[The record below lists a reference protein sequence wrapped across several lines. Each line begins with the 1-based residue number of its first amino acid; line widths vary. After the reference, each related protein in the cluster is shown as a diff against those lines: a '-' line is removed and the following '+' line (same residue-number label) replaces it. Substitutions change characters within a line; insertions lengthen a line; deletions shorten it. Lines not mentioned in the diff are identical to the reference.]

1 MRWLEDMTCFQ
12 WGVKENQW
20 FLRFWISLKCL
31 ACVSHETSPA
41 AKSEEK
47 RMFSQAIKCH
57 GSPSRNP
64 WGGGGGGGG
73 DVRHFRLILHRHDLW
88 LSKEYRATFSANQK
102 LTNNLFTAF
111 SGAWSWLLQRSGA
124 MSPDATIAWM
134 GECSRVMGDG
144 MDVISRADGASVVRH
159 QVCNTRAKKDFW
171 GRGRAT
177 STSFKI

>member
-1 MRWLEDMTCFQ
+1 MRWRLEDMTCFQ

-20 FLRFWISLKCL
+20 FFRFWISLKCL
-31 ACVSHETSPA
+31 ASVSHEKSPA

-47 RMFSQAIKCH
+47 RIFSQAIKCH
-57 GSPSRNP
+57 TSPFRNP
-64 WGGGGGGGG
+64 WGGGRVG

-111 SGAWSWLLQRSGA
+111 SGAWR
-124 MSPDATIAWM
+124 
-134 GECSRVMGDG
+134 ECSRVMGDG
-144 MDVISRADGASVVRH
+144 MDIISKAGGASVLRH

-171 GRGRAT
+171 GRRRAT

>member
-1 MRWLEDMTCFQ
+1 MSS
-12 WGVKENQW
+12 
-20 FLRFWISLKCL
+20 LRF
-31 ACVSHETSPA
+31 ARNVPG
-41 AKSEEK
+41 SEERGETDVFAK
-47 RMFSQAIKCH
+47 AIKCH
-57 GSPSRNP
+57 TSPSRNP
-64 WGGGGGGGG
+64 WGEGGGGVR
-73 DVRHFRLILHRHDLW
+73 DVRHFRLILHRHDLC
-88 LSKEYRATFSANQK
+88 LSKEYRATFSANQR

-134 GECSRVMGDG
+134 GECWRVMGDG
-144 MDVISRADGASVVRH
+144 MDVISKAGGASVVRH

>member
-1 MRWLEDMTCFQ
+1 MGLHPVTR
-12 WGVKENQW
+12 
-20 FLRFWISLKCL
+20 
-31 ACVSHETSPA
+31 
-41 AKSEEK
+41 
-47 RMFSQAIKCH
+47 
-57 GSPSRNP
+57 
-64 WGGGGGGGG
+64 GGGGVGGVG

-111 SGAWSWLLQRSGA
+111 SGAWSWLPQRSGA

-134 GECSRVMGDG
+134 GECSRVMSDG
-144 MDVISRADGASVVRH
+144 MDIISKAGGASVVIH

-177 STSFKI
+177 STSFKIKLVCLIVSLAKKKTKIAHVYTEQPYFP